1 MSKPAARVT
10 LFILISLVLIAATSA
25 SVRGLWGGTSEVSGV
40 QAHMVSGLQTNFN
53 HDRSTISELESQQL
67 QGAGPSMDQ
76 PGKGGHGCE
85 SEAQV
90 NPNDY

>member
-25 SVRGLWGGTSEVSGV
+25 SLRGWLGGTSEVSGA
-40 QAHMVSGLQTNFN
+40 QAHMVGGLQTNFN
-53 HDRSTISELESQQL
+53 HDRSTVSELESFEL
-67 QGAGPSMDQ
+67 QEAAPSMDQ
-76 PGKGGHGCE
+76 PGKGGHNCE

-90 NPNDY
+90 NPSDY

>member
-25 SVRGLWGGTSEVSGV
+25 SVRGWLGGTSKVSGA
-40 QAHMVSGLQTNFN
+40 QAHMVGGLQTNFN
-53 HDRSTISELESQQL
+53 HDRSTVSELEM
-67 QGAGPSMDQ
+67 QGAGSSLDQ
-76 PGKGGHGCE
+76 PGKGGGHDCE

>member
-10 LFILISLVLIAATSA
+10 LFVLISLVLIAATSV
-25 SVRGLWGGTSEVSGV
+25 SVRGLWGGAREASGV
-40 QAHMVSGLQTNFN
+40 QAHVVGNFN
-53 HDRSTISELESQQL
+53 QDRSTISELESQQL
-67 QGAGPSMDQ
+67 QGAGPSMDR
-76 PGKGGHGCE
+76 PGKGGHDCE